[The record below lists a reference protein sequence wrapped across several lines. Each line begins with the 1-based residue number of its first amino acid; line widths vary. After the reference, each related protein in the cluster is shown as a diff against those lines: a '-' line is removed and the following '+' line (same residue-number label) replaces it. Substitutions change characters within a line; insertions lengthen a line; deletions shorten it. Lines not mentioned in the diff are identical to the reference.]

1 MRFSLIFLAFLLTA
15 GSCKRSEKFSEIPA
29 ISVVSVQP
37 NIVPAGSSEV
47 TVFITLKITDG
58 DADLGKVAGID
69 DVFLLDSRAADTF
82 NIQIEDTLKFTFPEI
97 PKNAITPDKG
107 LEGYCI
113 VRVDA
118 ARLLFRDTV
127 STREADTVSFRMY
140 VYDKK
145 RHKSNEVTTPE
156 IYLTK

>member
-97 PKNAITPDKG
+97 PKNAITRIKDWKVIA
-107 LEGYCI
+107 LC
-113 VRVDA
+113 A
-118 ARLLFRDTV
+118 
-127 STREADTVSFRMY
+127 
-140 VYDKK
+140 
-145 RHKSNEVTTPE
+145 
-156 IYLTK
+156 